1 MLGVTFNNLGEL
13 RKQGYHFIQNSEDD
27 KMKILN
33 SDRIMRIIELNEFGQ
48 LELIN
53 GSGCVIALAKS
64 IEIGLNV
71 VNGETTCT
79 IKCEKI

>member
-1 MLGVTFNNLGEL
+1 
-13 RKQGYHFIQNSEDD
+13 
-27 KMKILN
+27 MKILN